1 MNPIR
6 NGFDSSQPGS
16 RARISDR
23 AVMIGVRRI
32 NFDRLMP
39 VKIPSDQ
46 PGGKILPSFT
56 GVLSGPD
63 TDILIAWAAI
73 VQGWKFI
80 P

>member
-1 MNPIR
+1 MKPIR
-6 NGFDSSQPGS
+6 TGFDSLQPGS
-16 RARISDR
+16 RDRISER
-23 AVMIGVRRI
+23 AVMIGARRI
-32 NFDRLMP
+32 NFDKLMP

-46 PGGKILPSFT
+46 HGGKMLLLFT